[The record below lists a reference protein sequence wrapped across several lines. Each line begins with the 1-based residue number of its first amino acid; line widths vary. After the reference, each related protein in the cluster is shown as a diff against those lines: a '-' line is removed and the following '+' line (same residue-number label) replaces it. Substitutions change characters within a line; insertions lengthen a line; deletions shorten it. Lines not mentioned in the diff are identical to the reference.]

1 MIMRHNSVRI
11 KAPKGQMVVSRERRS
26 VGYLVRCPKQDAHL
40 YELMPEEEALALEAQ
55 WKAEDEERYRKEEEE
70 YRKARESEEAAHAP
84 SAPTN

>member
-1 MIMRHNSVRI
+1 MKRSHSVRI

-55 WKAEDEERYRKEEEE
+55 WKAEDEA
-70 YRKARESEEAAHAP
+70 KAKAEAEDGEAQP
-84 SAPTN
+84 